1 MSLIGR
7 VVVAMAASALSWV
20 LLAFARVP
28 FARVQGAP
36 RRRYLRRVA
45 SVRLSRPNSA
55 NLMSYV
61 AAFMAVTLAGTIALT
76 G

>member
-20 LLAFARVP
+20 LLA